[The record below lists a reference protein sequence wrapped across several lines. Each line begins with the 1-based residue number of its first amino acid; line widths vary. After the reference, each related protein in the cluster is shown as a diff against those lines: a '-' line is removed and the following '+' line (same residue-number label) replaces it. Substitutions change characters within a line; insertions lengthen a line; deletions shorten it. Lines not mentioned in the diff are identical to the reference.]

1 MLARVE
7 TVSFVHSQ
15 ICRLQSQIRL
25 RPPLE
30 MVASSYR
37 GYIGEVNP
45 SARFRFSRL
54 QHRRGKPI
62 GEVPLLSTAA
72 STILIP
78 HSTSGF
84 RFSPSPSARN
94 LVGAAALPQKY
105 IIIAD
110 PDPDFA
116 TGQSSSIA
124 K

>member
-30 MVASSYR
+30 MVASS
-37 GYIGEVNP
+37 IGEVNP